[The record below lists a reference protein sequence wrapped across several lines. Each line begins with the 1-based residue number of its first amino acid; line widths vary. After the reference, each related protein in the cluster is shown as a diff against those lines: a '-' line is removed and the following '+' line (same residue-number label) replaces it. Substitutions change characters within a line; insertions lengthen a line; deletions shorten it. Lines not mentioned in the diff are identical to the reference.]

1 MKKLFIIPLISILVL
16 TFCLGGAVYAQE
28 ENEELAESG
37 MTPDSPFYFMERWG
51 EKLSLMFTFNL
62 ERKLNKSLQYA
73 NERLAEMDALLA
85 QNKIKAIAKA
95 DGEYQY
101 CLTLATKYM
110 ERAQNKGIDTTET
123 LALAATKQLG
133 FVNGMTV
140 GAPEDA
146 LVILTQT
153 RERAKT
159 CQETALQTMA
169 QGDPEKAIQVNL
181 MLMEQHLNRIM
192 VQVENH
198 ESTGLAVELQEYARL
213 GNLGEQIGE
222 IARQQGK
229 EVDVDQLIGQATGY
243 HLQILAQV
251 HQQVQE
257 QTQLAIEDAMQI
269 CIENHERVVT
279 ELKEQNQLGQ
289 VPEEAPIPEEIP
301 ENVRQRI
308 SSGETR
314 GNN

>member
-1 MKKLFIIPLISILVL
+1 MLVF

-28 ENEELAESG
+28 EEEGLPSPG
-37 MTPDSPFYFMERWG
+37 MTPDSPFHFMERWG
-51 EKLSLMFTFNL
+51 EKLALMFTFNL
-62 ERKLNKSLQYA
+62 ESKLQKSLHYA
-73 NERLAEMDALLA
+73 EERLAEMDTLLA
-85 QNKIKAIAKA
+85 QNKVKAIIRANS
-95 DGEYQY
+95 EYHY
-101 CLTLATKYM
+101 CITLATKYM
-110 ERAQNKGIDTTET
+110 ERAENKGIDTSET
-123 LALAATKQLG
+123 VALAATKQLS
-133 FVNGMTV
+133 FVNSMTA

-146 LVILTQT
+146 LAILTQT
-153 RERAKT
+153 RERART

-169 QGDPEKAIQVNL
+169 QGDPEKAMQVNL
-181 MLMEQHLNRIM
+181 IIMEQHLNRIM

-198 ESTGLAVELQEYARL
+198 ESTGLAEELQEYARL

-229 EVDVDQLIGQATGY
+229 EADVDQLIGQATGY

-257 QTQLAIEDAMQI
+257 QTQLAIEDAMQT

-289 VPEEAPIPEEIP
+289 VPEEAPIPKEIP
-301 ENVRQRI
+301 VNIRQRI
-308 SSGETR
+308 SSGESR